1 MTIRSLDPDPRI
13 GQITAAASALGLAR
27 LGGIAIA
34 DLVHVEGDLSDVD
47 LQKLHSLLVDP
58 LLQMGTWSVPSS
70 GRAVEI
76 GLLPGVT
83 DTSADAV
90 HRAAEALGLDIEH
103 ASTGLRVEF
112 DDQIDEASMRTVVA
126 RLLVN
131 PIVERWADGTIEPTH
146 PGSDDAS
153 GVAQTIAIRGLDDI
167 GLAAINTERSLYLD
181 SEELRVIRDHFA
193 ALDRDPTDVE
203 IETLAQTWSE
213 HCAHK
218 TFRAIVNAMEPGDAE
233 PSERLPLMQQLRAC
247 TDAIAAPFVR
257 SAFVGNA
264 GVVEFQKGTTLALKA
279 ETHNH
284 PSAVEPFG
292 GANTGVGGVIRD
304 ILGIA
309 HKPIAVTDILCFG
322 PTDLPLSELP
332 EGSLHPRRVEAG
344 VIDGVADY
352 GNKIGLPTVAGAIL
366 YDPAYTTNPLVFAGC
381 IGTAP
386 TRPLHE
392 GPHPGDRVIVLGGA
406 TGRDGIRG
414 ATFSSATMDATTGEV
429 AGASVQI
436 GDPIVE
442 KLLIDVLVGAEDM
455 YSAIT
460 DCGAGG
466 LSSAIGE
473 MAEGVGANVDLAL
486 VPRKYPGL
494 EPWEVWLSEAQERMV
509 VSVPPRGV
517 SALANRCAKHGVG
530 WSDVGSFTG
539 DGILVVR
546 NGDEVVAEL
555 DTAFLHDGRPQRH
568 MDATMP
574 DPQRDGATSR
584 TVDDPAGSLL
594 ALLRHPNIASKAATI
609 HRYDHEILGATVVRP
624 LVGAASDGPADG
636 VVLARP
642 TDQHGI
648 AIGIGVNPWFGL
660 HDPEAM
666 AFAAVDEA
674 VRNVVAVGADPDRI
688 ALLDNFSWGD
698 PRRESTMGDLVAAV
712 DGCCAA
718 AFMFNA
724 PFVSGKDSLNNEYV
738 GGDGERH
745 AVPPTLVITAVG
757 HVPDADR
764 CVTPDLLT
772 PGNVLMLIGSTET
785 EFAGSHFDLVHGEPD
800 NPGVVPAPDTDAA
813 IHYRHLHAAM
823 QAGLIVSCH
832 DVSEGGLAVALAE
845 MCIGGRLG
853 ASISNLPHDDLATA
867 LFSESVGRMI
877 VEVEERSAPAFRRI
891 MDDDA
896 VVLGEVSESGLLSL
910 PDVEPILVSD
920 LVDAF
925 NSRIDAVPAA
935 FDDTGDDTQPATV
948 RGVAGHT
955 DTGSSGERHQDQ
967 RRNGEGETS

>member
-1 MTIRSLDPDPRI
+1 MTIRSIDPDPRVRKI
-13 GQITAAASALGLAR
+13 VEGAAALGLDGV
-27 LGGIAIA
+27 GGVSVA
-34 DLVHVEGDLSDVD
+34 DVVHVAGDVSGDGLR
-47 LQKLHSLLVDP
+47 QLHGLLVDP
-58 LLQMGTWSVPSS
+58 LLQRGSWDVPS
-70 GRAVEI
+70 GRAVEV

-83 DTSADAV
+83 DSAADAV
-90 HRAAEALGLDIEH
+90 RTACARLDVDIEH
-103 ASTGLRVEF
+103 AATALRVEF
-112 DDQIDEASMRTVVA
+112 DDVIDEATLRTVVA

-131 PIVERWADGTIEPTH
+131 PIIENWSDGILEPTH
-146 PGSDDAS
+146 PTDVDSTTSAT
-153 GVAQTIAIRGLDDI
+153 VVPIRGLDDD
-167 GLAAINTERSLYLD
+167 GLEAANSERSLYLD
-181 SEELRVIRDHFA
+181 PEELRIIRDHFEG
-193 ALDRDPTDVE
+193 LDRDPTDVE
-203 IETLAQTWSE
+203 LETLAQTWSE

-218 TFRAIVNAMEPGDAE
+218 TFRATIQAVEPGDSE
-233 PSERLPLMQQLRAC
+233 PSERQSLMTQLREC
-247 TDAIAAPFVR
+247 TDEIDAPFVR

-264 GVVEFQKGTTLALKA
+264 GVIEFVKGTTLALKA

-309 HKPIAVTDILCFG
+309 HRPIAITDVLCFG

-332 EGSLHPRRVEAG
+332 DGSLHPRRVQTG
-344 VIDGVADY
+344 VIDGIADY

-381 IGTAP
+381 IGSAP
-386 TRPLHE
+386 TRPLHD
-392 GPHPGDRVIVLGGA
+392 GPNAGDRIMVLGGA

-455 YSAIT
+455 YSGIT

-473 MAEGVGANVDLAL
+473 MAEGIGADVDLAL

-517 SALANRCAKHGVG
+517 SALANRCDKYGVG
-530 WSDVGSFTG
+530 WADVGSFTG
-539 DGILVVR
+539 DGMLVVR
-546 NGDEVVAEL
+546 NGDHVVAEL
-555 DTAFLHDGRPQRH
+555 DTVFLHDGRPRRR
-568 MDATMP
+568 MRAAMP
-574 DPQRDGATSR
+574 DPQRERATGR
-584 TVDDPAGSLL
+584 DVTDPRATLL
-594 ALLRHPNIASKAATI
+594 ALLSHPNIASKAATI

-624 LVGAASDGPADG
+624 LVGSASDGPADG
-636 VVLARP
+636 VVLAGP

-648 AIGIGVNPWFGL
+648 AIGIGVNPWHGL

-698 PRRESTMGDLVAAV
+698 PRRESTLGELAAAV

-718 AFMFNA
+718 AFTFNA

-757 HVPDADR
+757 HVPDVDR
-764 CVTPDLLT
+764 CVTPDLLAA
-772 PGNVLMLIGSTET
+772 GNVLFLIGSTET
-785 EFAGSHFDLVHGEPD
+785 EFAGSHFDLVHGQPD
-800 NPGVVPAPDTDAA
+800 EPGVAPAPDTDAA
-813 IHYRHLHAAM
+813 THYRHLHAAIL
-823 QAGLIVSCH
+823 ADLVVSCH
-832 DVSEGGLAVALAE
+832 DLSEGGLAVALAE

-853 ASISNLPHDDLATA
+853 ASIDSLPHDDLATA
-867 LFSESVGRMI
+867 LFSESIGRLV
-877 VEVEERSAPAFRRI
+877 VEVEERHVTAFKRA
-891 MDDDA
+891 MDDD
-896 VVLGEVSESGLLSL
+896 VLRLGTVNDVGHLEL
-910 PDVEPILVSD
+910 PGIEPIAVGA

-925 NSRIDAVPAA
+925 NTFAVPTAPPAGHDAVE
-935 FDDTGDDTQPATV
+935 
-948 RGVAGHT
+948 
-955 DTGSSGERHQDQ
+955 SSGAA
-967 RRNGEGETS
+967 S

>member
-1 MTIRSLDPDPRI
+1 
-13 GQITAAASALGLAR
+13 
-27 LGGIAIA
+27 
-34 DLVHVEGDLSDVD
+34 
-47 LQKLHSLLVDP
+47 
-58 LLQMGTWSVPSS
+58 
-70 GRAVEI
+70 
-76 GLLPGVT
+76 
-83 DTSADAV
+83 
-90 HRAAEALGLDIEH
+90 
-103 ASTGLRVEF
+103 
-112 DDQIDEASMRTVVA
+112 
-126 RLLVN
+126 
-131 PIVERWADGTIEPTH
+131 
-146 PGSDDAS
+146 
-153 GVAQTIAIRGLDDI
+153 
-167 GLAAINTERSLYLD
+167 
-181 SEELRVIRDHFA
+181 
-193 ALDRDPTDVE
+193 
-203 IETLAQTWSE
+203 
-213 HCAHK
+213 
-218 TFRAIVNAMEPGDAE
+218 
-233 PSERLPLMQQLRAC
+233 
-247 TDAIAAPFVR
+247 
-257 SAFVGNA
+257 
-264 GVVEFQKGTTLALKA
+264 
-279 ETHNH
+279 
-284 PSAVEPFG
+284 
-292 GANTGVGGVIRD
+292 
-304 ILGIA
+304 
-309 HKPIAVTDILCFG
+309 
-322 PTDLPLSELP
+322 
-332 EGSLHPRRVEAG
+332 
-344 VIDGVADY
+344 
-352 GNKIGLPTVAGAIL
+352 
-366 YDPAYTTNPLVFAGC
+366 
-381 IGTAP
+381 
-386 TRPLHE
+386 
-392 GPHPGDRVIVLGGA
+392 
-406 TGRDGIRG
+406 
-414 ATFSSATMDATTGEV
+414 
-429 AGASVQI
+429 VQI

-473 MAEGVGANVDLAL
+473 MAEGIGADIDLAL

-517 SALANRCAKHGVG
+517 SALAKRCDRHGVG
-530 WSDVGSFTG
+530 WSDLGSFTG
-539 DGILVVR
+539 DGVLVVR
-546 NGDEVVAEL
+546 NGDNVVARL
-555 DTAFLHDGRPQRH
+555 DTTFLHDGRPQRH
-568 MDATMP
+568 MNATMP
-574 DPQRDGATSR
+574 DPQRNGATSR
-584 TVDDPAGSLL
+584 TVDDPAAALL

-624 LVGAASDGPADG
+624 LIGAASDGPADG

-772 PGNVLMLIGSTET
+772 PGNVLLLIGSTET

-800 NPGVVPAPDTDAA
+800 DPGVVPAPDTDAA
-813 IHYRHLHAAM
+813 THYRHIFAAM

-853 ASISNLPHDDLATA
+853 ASITTLPHDDSVTA
-867 LFSESVGRMI
+867 LFSESIGRMI
-877 VEVEERSAPAFRRI
+877 VEVEERSVQAFLRI
-891 MDDDA
+891 MDENA
-896 VVLGEVSESGLLSL
+896 IILGKVSDSGLLAL

-920 LVDAF
+920 LADAF
-925 NSRIDAVPAA
+925 NSRTHVLPAS
-935 FDDTGDDTQPATV
+935 FDHTHGDDQDRGDPPTGDRSDARRRVVEGDQP
-948 RGVAGHT
+948 
-955 DTGSSGERHQDQ
+955 
-967 RRNGEGETS
+967 

>member
-1 MTIRSLDPDPRI
+1 MTIRSLDRDPRVDQVI
-13 GQITAAASALGLAR
+13 AGAAALGLPAVS
-27 LGGIAIA
+27 GMTIA
-34 DLVHVEGDLSDVD
+34 DVVHIDGDLSDEAK
-47 LQKLHSLLVDP
+47 QRLHGLLVDP
-58 LLQMGTWSVPSS
+58 LLQMGTWAVPTEP
-70 GRAVEI
+70 GVEI
-76 GLLPGVT
+76 ALLPGVT
-83 DTSADAV
+83 DTAADAV
-90 HRAAEALGLDIEH
+90 RHATTTLGIDIEY
-103 ASTGLRVEF
+103 AATGLRVEF
-112 DDQIDEASMRTVVA
+112 DAEVDEATRRTVVA
-126 RLLVN
+126 RFLVN
-131 PIVERWADGTIEPTH
+131 PIVDQWTDGTIEPVR
-146 PGSDDAS
+146 PGTEEAVGAVES
-153 GVAQTIAIRGLDDI
+153 IPMRGLDDDA
-167 GLAAINTERSLYLD
+167 LAELNVERALYLD
-181 SEELRVIRDHFA
+181 PEELRVIRDHFTE
-193 ALDRDPTDVE
+193 LDRDPTDVE

-218 TFRAIVNAMEPGDAE
+218 TFRAVVHALEPGASESDQR
-233 PSERLPLMQQLRAC
+233 PSLMHQLRSC
-247 TDAIAAPFVR
+247 TEAIGADYVR

-264 GVVEFQKGTTLALKA
+264 GVIEFQKGTTLALKA

-304 ILGIA
+304 VLGIA
-309 HKPIAVTDILCFG
+309 HRPIAITDILCFG
-322 PTDLPLSELP
+322 PTDLPLAELP
-332 EGSLHPRRVEAG
+332 EGTLHPRRIEAG

-381 IGTAP
+381 IGSAP
-386 TRPLHE
+386 SRSLHD
-392 GPHPGDRVIVLGGA
+392 GPHAGDRVLVLGGA

-473 MAEGVGANVDLAL
+473 MAEGIGADVDLAL

-517 SALANRCAKHGVG
+517 SALANRCERVGVG
-530 WSDVGSFTG
+530 WSDIGSFTG
-539 DGILVVR
+539 DGTLIVR
-546 NGDEVVAEL
+546 NGDDVVAEL
-555 DTAFLHDGRPQRH
+555 DTTFLHDGRPQRH
-568 MDATMP
+568 MNARLP
-574 DPQRDGATSR
+574 DPRRSGATTR
-584 TVDDPAGSLL
+584 ELDDPAASIL
-594 ALLRHPNIASKAATI
+594 ALLGHPNIASKAATI
-609 HRYDHEILGATVVRP
+609 HRYDHEILGSTVVRP

-636 VVLARP
+636 VVLAQP
-642 TDQHGI
+642 TETHGF

-674 VRNVVAVGADPDRI
+674 VRNAVAVGADPERI

-712 DGCCAA
+712 DGACAA
-718 AFMFNA
+718 AFLFNA
-724 PFVSGKDSLNNEYV
+724 PFVSGKDSLNNEYL

-757 HVPDADR
+757 HVPDADH
-764 CVTPDLLT
+764 CITPDLVS
-772 PGNVLMLIGSTET
+772 PGNLLMLIGSTET
-785 EFAGSHFDLVHGEPD
+785 EFAGSHYDLVHGEPED
-800 NPGVVPAPDTDAA
+800 PGVVPAPDTDAA
-813 IHYRHLHAAM
+813 MNYQRLHAAM
-823 QAGLIVSCH
+823 RAGLVVSCH

-845 MCIGGRLG
+845 MCIAGRLG
-853 ASISNLPHDDLATA
+853 AKITELPHDNLATA
-867 LFSESVGRMI
+867 LFSESIGRLV
-877 VEVEERSAPAFRRI
+877 VEVEERSVDAFRRI
-891 MDDDA
+891 MDDELVD
-896 VVLGEVSESGLLSL
+896 LGTVSEKRVLSL
-910 PDVEPILVSD
+910 PGVDPIHLSE
-920 LVDAF
+920 LIDAF
-925 NSRIDAVPAA
+925 NSRAQAIASVGFDAT
-935 FDDTGDDTQPATV
+935 TGNDSEA
-948 RGVAGHT
+948 R
-955 DTGSSGERHQDQ
+955 S
-967 RRNGEGETS
+967 